1 MKGCCTFREGRH
13 IVTADK
19 TWQNSNASAAFSK
32 ASARERS
39 PTKQYLWRHFLL
51 FSLRTFAG
59 ARFAERSTDNCAKF
73 GWNLSTGS
81 GEKFYTSFTISLLKF
96 VNIFSQFDY
105 YLSLKKGTTLNMNKL
120 ESPLPRMYYAKFGWN
135 WSTGSGEKI
144 YTAINGFFTISLLS
158 RFEKMHGPLFEQTW
172 NPFTQECLVWSLVE
186 ICPVFLEKKI
196 KMCTVK
202 TTGTTIK
209 FWSAKNTITTRSYVE
224 DGTSL

>member
-1 MKGCCTFREGRH
+1 MH
-13 IVTADK
+13 ISWRRTKRDATA
-19 TWQNSNASAAFSK
+19 T
-32 ASARERS
+32 
-39 PTKQYLWRHFLL
+39 P
-51 FSLRTFAG
+51 
-59 ARFAERSTDNCAKF
+59 DNCAKF
-73 GWNLSTGS
+73 VWNLSTGS
-81 GEKFYTSFTISLLKF
+81 GEKFYTSINGFFTISLLKF

-105 YLSLKKGTTLNMNKL
+105 YLSLKKGTTLNMNKV
-120 ESPLPRMYYAKFGWN
+120 ESPLPRMNYAKFCWN

-202 TTGTTIK
+202 TTGTTNK
-209 FWSAKNTITTRSYVE
+209 LWSAKLTSETIQSLQGLMLKTEHLYKHRSPE
-224 DGTSL
+224 KASKA